1 MRILNKGFSET
12 PDGDCPACSGHGRPL
27 VLTEFGLAFQGIT
40 AGTELPQLLGSQG
53 YSFLAGETTLGK
65 PNIHVLVS
73 FPLFKT
79 LYSSW
84 AHFEA
89 LPGFSWGYIPPQ
101 LTKKSKA

>member
-1 MRILNKGFSET
+1 MVTVL
-12 PDGDCPACSGHGRPL
+12 HPL

-65 PNIHVLVS
+65 PNSHVLVS

>member
-12 PDGDCPACSGHGRPL
+12 PDGDCPACSGHGHPL

-53 YSFLAGETTLGK
+53 YSLAGETTLGK

-89 LPGFSWGYIPPQ
+89 LPGFSWGVYPP
-101 LTKKSKA
+101 TINKKV